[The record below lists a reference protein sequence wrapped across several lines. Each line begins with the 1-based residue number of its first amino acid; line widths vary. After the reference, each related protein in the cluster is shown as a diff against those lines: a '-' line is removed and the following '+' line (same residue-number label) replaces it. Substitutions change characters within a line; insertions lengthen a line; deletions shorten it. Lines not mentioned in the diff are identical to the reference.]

1 MSPAANM
8 IAHIGSSD
16 RQARVRRASAFQRVL
31 CRSPRSWAS
40 MSGGLGDGDGEAE
53 RFELAD
59 VAAGSAVLVGAVV
72 VVLARA
78 EVLVVGGWVGERFH
92 MITRMVRAT
101 ATRALRLPRR
111 LTMRRQR
118 SARRVAVR
126 ALRQRLPPGR
136 LSGRGA
142 LAGECGA
149 AAGPAL
155 DDARGEL
162 GPGRQ
167 VPGGREPVHVQADLG
182 DDGLGASRPMPVIW
196 SRRSTAGSTA
206 A

>member
-111 LTMRRQR
+111 LTMRRQVR
-118 SARRVAVR
+118 RGGWRCGRCGSGFPQDAFQVGVPLPVSAE
-126 ALRQRLPPGR
+126 RQLVPHWMM
-136 LSGRGA
+136 
-142 LAGECGA
+142 
-149 AAGPAL
+149 
-155 DDARGEL
+155 RGESL
-162 GPGRQ
+162 A
-167 VPGGREPVHVQADLG
+167 QAARCPAVENLSM
-182 DDGLGASRPMPVIW
+182 SRPISAMMAWAP
-196 SRRSTAGSTA
+196 RGRCP
-206 A
+206 